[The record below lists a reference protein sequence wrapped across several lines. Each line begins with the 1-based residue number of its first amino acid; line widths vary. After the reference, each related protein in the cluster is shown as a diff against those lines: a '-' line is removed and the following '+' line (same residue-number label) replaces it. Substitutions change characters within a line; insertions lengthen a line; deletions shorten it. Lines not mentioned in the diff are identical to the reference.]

1 MVCKKK
7 QRVVV
12 HKEETGSIYRHSGQE
27 NDPQVFGNRVLPVMV
42 AILPHVRVHRIMQK
56 KPRMKKGWV
65 WLGFGV
71 DRVPPGRLTFQRLI
85 GVEGREQGVGPLWTL
100 SRALV
105 D

>member
-1 MVCKKK
+1 VVCKKK

-56 KPRMKKGWV
+56 KQRMKKG
-65 WLGFGV
+65 
-71 DRVPPGRLTFQRLI
+71 
-85 GVEGREQGVGPLWTL
+85 
-100 SRALV
+100 
-105 D
+105 